1 MSQSK
6 PIFSVIIIAYDMA
19 REVPRTVASF
29 LPPYQE
35 RIEAGDVEIIV
46 MENGSSRPIPVETVA
61 KFPDSVRYVR
71 VADPQPS
78 PARALNE
85 GVALASGEWV
95 CPVIDGARLA
105 SPGVLRKAREL
116 AGACK
121 EPVIATV
128 GLHLG
133 LEPQQIS
140 VRKGY
145 NQEAE
150 DRMLAKA
157 NWMANGY
164 RLFDIACFGGS
175 AKDGWFG
182 AIAES
187 NALLMRKSHYERIGG
202 YDERFDIPGGG
213 ILNLDFFKRATEHE
227 LSTYYLLMGEGTFHQ
242 HHGGVTTS
250 KPVSEKSDSDQTKTV
265 WQTYAEQYFQ
275 IRGVSYEQ
283 PSVRPILYGDID
295 QRAVAPVRNIC
306 MRMGMR
312 RFKEIHGKLPIQGD

>member
-1 MSQSK
+1 MSQSE
-6 PIFSVIIIAYDMA
+6 PSFSIVVIAYNMA
-19 REVPRTVASF
+19 REAPRTVMSF

-35 RIEAGDVEIIV
+35 QIEIGDVEVIV
-46 MENGSSRPIPVETVA
+46 MENGSSAPISDEA
-61 KFPDSVRYVR
+61 IGAFPEGVRYVR
-71 VADPQPS
+71 VADPSPS

-85 GVALASGEWV
+85 GVAMARGEWV

-116 AGACK
+116 ARLVD
-121 EPVIATV
+121 EPVAATL

-140 VRKGY
+140 VKKGY

-150 DRMLAKA
+150 DRLLKKSK
-157 NWMANGY
+157 WMENGY

-182 AIAES
+182 SLAES
-187 NALLMRKSHYERIGG
+187 NAIIMRKSFYERIGG

-213 ILNLDFFKRATEHE
+213 IVNLDFFKRATEHE
-227 LSTYYLLMGEGTFHQ
+227 DAAYFLLMGEGTFHQ

-250 KPVSEKSDSDQTKTV
+250 KPVSEKSVADKSKTV
-265 WQTYAEQYFQ
+265 WQTYAEQYER
-275 IRGVSYEQ
+275 IRGKTYAA
-283 PSVRPILYGDID
+283 PSVRPILHGDID
-295 QRAVAPVRNIC
+295 HRAIAPVRNIC
-306 MRMGMR
+306 MRMGMKR
-312 RFKEIHGKLPIQGD
+312 YEEIHGELPV